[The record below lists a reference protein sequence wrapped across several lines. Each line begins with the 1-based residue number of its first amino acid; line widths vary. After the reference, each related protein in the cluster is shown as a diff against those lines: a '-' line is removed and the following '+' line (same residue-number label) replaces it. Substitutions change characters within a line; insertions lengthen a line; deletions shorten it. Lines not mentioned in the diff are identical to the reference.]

1 MGTWSKPPNKSPW
14 EKGKQPPDIDE
25 LLSNLQDKFKI
36 GLPKKG
42 GVILIIIIA
51 IVIWF
56 GTGIFIVDPE
66 EQAVIKRFGEVTN
79 VVGPGPHYHFPSPI
93 ETVQIAPVTEVRRLE
108 IGFRTIQVGPP
119 AKYRRVLKESLML
132 TGDEN
137 IVDAE
142 LIVQYKIKDAAS
154 YLFNFVEPVLTV
166 REAAEASLRTVIGKH
181 KIDEA
186 LTSGKFLIQEETKD
200 LLQSIL
206 DKYGSGVLVVAVQL
220 QDVSPPKQVRAA
232 FKDVASAKEDK
243 NRMINQAEGY
253 RNDIIPKARGEA
265 QAMISE
271 AEGFREAR
279 VSRAEGEVARFN
291 AMLVEY
297 KKAKVVT
304 RKRLYLETMEE
315 ILPNI
320 NKYII
325 PGGDGGNLLNLLNLN
340 NKGGN

>member
-1 MGTWSKPPNKSPW
+1 MQTKRVIIG
-14 EKGKQPPDIDE
+14 
-25 LLSNLQDKFKI
+25 DKEVSIPVLGIFPMIGI
-36 GLPKKG
+36 GL
-42 GVILIIIIA
+42 VFWLLT
-51 IVIWF
+51 
-56 GTGIFIVDPE
+56 GTY
-66 EQAVIKRFGEVTN
+66 
-79 VVGPGPHYHFPSPI
+79 VVGPDEVGVVQTFGKHTSITQSGLNYHWPYPI
-93 ETVQIAPVTEVRRLE
+93 ETVQTPKVTEVKRVE
-108 IGFRTIQVGPP
+108 IGFRTMGNNQ
-119 AKYRRVLKESLML
+119 YRAIEKESLML

-137 IVDAE
+137 IVE
-142 LIVQYKIKDAAS
+142 
-154 YLFNFVEPVLTV
+154 
-166 REAAEASLRTVIGKH
+166 LRTVIGKH

-206 DKYGSGVLVVAVQL
+206 DKYGSGILVVAVQL

-304 RKRLYLETMEE
+304 RTRLYLETMEE